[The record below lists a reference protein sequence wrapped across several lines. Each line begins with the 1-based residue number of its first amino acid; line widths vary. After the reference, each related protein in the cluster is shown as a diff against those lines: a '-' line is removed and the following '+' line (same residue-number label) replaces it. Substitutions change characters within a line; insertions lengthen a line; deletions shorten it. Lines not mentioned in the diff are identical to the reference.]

1 VQLRLQAP
9 ALDGAASVVV
19 VGAAAVE
26 TQVFRQSIACV
37 SQVARHRAASARE
50 QHQQEARQQTA
61 IAKLKS
67 GNHPTEVAEFD
78 AGTFERHR
86 QLLLHLRR
94 KTHGQSP
101 DQ

>member
-1 VQLRLQAP
+1 MHSTEGSRDPAP
-9 ALDGAASVVV
+9 VAGPQGDTLGRGSRF
-19 VGAAAVE
+19 GE
-26 TQVFRQSIACV
+26 MMCRS
-37 SQVARHRAASARE
+37 ARHRAASARE